1 MERKFK
7 PEDFM
12 AILDCIEDAVVKLD
26 EQGNYIAM
34 NRAAENTFRRLGQ
47 DPQQMTGKPVWELFR
62 EVGPIVER
70 ELRQALTDHVSI
82 RFEFL
87 YPGDKHWYEIQ
98 GYPSTPGVMLV
109 FRDITNKKSAA

>member
-1 MERKFK
+1 VERKFK

-34 NRAAENTFRRLGQ
+34 NRAAENTFRQLGQ
-47 DPQQMTGKPVWELFR
+47 DPQQMIEKPVWELFR
-62 EVGPIVER
+62 EVSSIVER
-70 ELRQALTDHVSI
+70 ELRQALVDHVSA

-98 GYPSTPGVMLV
+98 GYPSTPGAMLV